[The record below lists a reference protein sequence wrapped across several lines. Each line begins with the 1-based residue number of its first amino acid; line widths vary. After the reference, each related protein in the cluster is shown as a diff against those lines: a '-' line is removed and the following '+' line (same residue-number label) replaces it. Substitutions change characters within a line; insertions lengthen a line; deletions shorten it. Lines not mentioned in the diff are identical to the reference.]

1 MPDKIRQRI
10 VTTPTNALTVTVYA
24 SQVGL
29 GVAYLVGAAEARTMI
44 DLVGPM
50 LADAW
55 ALALLVSSLLALV
68 AVFTVKENV
77 ERALVAEMVGAT
89 TVGVVSLIYE
99 VTLLIGNGP
108 LSVVT
113 TQTYAIA
120 VGAGCLARA
129 WQIFRE
135 RAGVLG
141 KDG

>member
-1 MPDKIRQRI
+1 MADTVRQRI

-50 LADAW
+50 MADAW
-55 ALALLVSSLLALV
+55 ALVLLLSSLLALV

-77 ERALVAEMVGAT
+77 SRALMAEMFGAT
-89 TVGVVSLIYE
+89 TVGIVSLLYE

-108 LSVVT
+108 LGVVT

-120 VGAGCLARA
+120 FGVGCLARA

-135 RAGVLG
+135 REGVLG

>member
-1 MPDKIRQRI
+1 MPDSARRRI

-29 GVAYLVGAAEARTMI
+29 GVAYLVGLAEAVTLTA
-44 DLVGPM
+44 LVGPV
-50 LADAW
+50 LAQVW
-55 ALALLVSSLLALV
+55 ALVMLISALLALT
-68 AVFTVKENV
+68 AVFTVRENV
-77 ERALVAEMVGAT
+77 ERALLAEGVGAT
-89 TVGVVSLIYE
+89 TVGVISLLYE

-120 VGAGCLARA
+120 VGVGCLARA
-129 WQIFRE
+129 WQIYRE

>member
-1 MPDKIRQRI
+1 MPDSVRRRI

-29 GVAYLVGAAEARTMI
+29 GVAYLVGVAEAVAMTA
-44 DLVGPM
+44 LVGPV
-50 LADAW
+50 LAQVW
-55 ALALLVSSLLALV
+55 ALVMLVSALLALT
-68 AVFTVKENV
+68 AVFTVRENV
-77 ERALVAEMVGAT
+77 ERALLAECVGAT
-89 TVGVVSLIYE
+89 TVGVISLLYE

-120 VGAGCLARA
+120 VGVGCLARA
-129 WQIFRE
+129 WQIHRE

>member
-1 MPDKIRQRI
+1 MPDRIRQRI

-29 GVAYLVGAAEARTMI
+29 GVAYLVGAAEARTMV

-55 ALALLVSSLLALV
+55 ALVLLVSSLLALV

-77 ERALVAEMVGAT
+77 ERALMAEMFGAT

-120 VGAGCLARA
+120 VGVGCLARA